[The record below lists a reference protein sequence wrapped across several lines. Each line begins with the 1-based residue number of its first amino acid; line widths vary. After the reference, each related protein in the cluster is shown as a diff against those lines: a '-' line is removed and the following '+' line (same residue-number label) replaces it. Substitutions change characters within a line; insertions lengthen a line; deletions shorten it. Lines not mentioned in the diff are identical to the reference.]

1 MSDTDDKHSFEAS
14 MQRLETLVSQMEEGK
29 LSIEESL
36 QAFEEGIRLT
46 RQCQQT
52 LEQAEQKVKLLTEEA
67 GEIKAVPFD
76 ARENNS

>member
-1 MSDTDDKHSFEAS
+1 MSNTDDKHSFETS
-14 MQRLETLVSQMEEGK
+14 MQRLEALVSQMEEGK

-36 QAFEEGIRLT
+36 KAFEEGISLT

-67 GEIKAVPFD
+67 GEIKAAPF
-76 ARENNS
+76 EPHESNS

>member
-1 MSDTDDKHSFEAS
+1 MSDTDDKHSFETS
-14 MQRLETLVSQMEEGK
+14 MQRLEALVSQMEEGK

-67 GEIKAVPFD
+67 GEIKAVPF
-76 ARENNS
+76 ESHESNS